1 MLELYVFLMIYFGM
15 YFLERWDEYV
25 LIDIVWIFNNLFNIF
40 INKCIVFIGRIW
52 YFEILF

>member
-1 MLELYVFLMIYFGM
+1 M
-15 YFLERWDEYV
+15 YILERWDVYV
-25 LIDIVWIFNNLFNIF
+25 LIDIGFDYSLFNIF